1 VPGSLDLD
9 QLNASSGTAR
19 ILEGR
24 AGQCQSDGFL
34 EDTLRYLYL
43 PRLKTREDLA
53 HVIRK
58 EPRFFGTHTLE
69 PDPENCF
76 PIHGPSAR

>member
-1 VPGSLDLD
+1 LIWINSTLRRGPRAFWKEG
-9 QLNASSGTAR
+9 QANAKAM
-19 ILEGR
+19 
-24 AGQCQSDGFL
+24 AFW

>member
-1 VPGSLDLD
+1 
-9 QLNASSGTAR
+9 
-19 ILEGR
+19 
-24 AGQCQSDGFL
+24 
-34 EDTLRYLYL
+34 
-43 PRLKTREDLA
+43 
-53 HVIRK
+53 VIRK